1 MAKFADHMEK
11 IGSGVVEG
19 YKKIENGVVTG
30 YKKIETGVVEGFTGI
45 TNRMSGIMLD
55 EEGNLKT
62 GKVGET
68 VVGAYKKVEDAFVN
82 TFMAKEG
89 ETAEE
94 AKARVTA
101 GTEARQAKI
110 KADQEAREAAQKA
123 MIEKN
128 LEASRNAGKRN

>member
-11 IGSGVVEG
+11 ISDGVVEG
-19 YKKIENGVVTG
+19 YKKIEG
-30 YKKIETGVVEGFTGI
+30 GVVEGFTGMVDK
-45 TNRMSGIMLD
+45 MSGVMLD

-62 GKVGET
+62 GKVGEA
-68 VVGAYKKVEDAFVN
+68 VVGAYKKVENAFVS

-94 AKARVTA
+94 AKTRVTA

-110 KADQEAREAAQKA
+110 KADMEAREAAQKA